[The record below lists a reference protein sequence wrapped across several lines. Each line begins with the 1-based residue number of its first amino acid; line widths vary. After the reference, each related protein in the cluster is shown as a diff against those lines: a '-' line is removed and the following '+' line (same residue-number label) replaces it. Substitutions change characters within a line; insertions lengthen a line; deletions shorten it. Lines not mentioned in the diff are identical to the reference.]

1 MSRALTLIAMFA
13 LSGCSGDFWRGCTS
27 TVVGKTVETT
37 KEVTTGVAEGIEEGR
52 KAGKSVD
59 GATLVAS
66 YADLEGI
73 GAVSVHEV
81 TGVPGA
87 AIVVLALDNQ
97 SDAPLRF
104 SGLEVTV
111 LDKDGFVQRA
121 GTGALLQIT
130 VPPRAKERGEFRFA
144 VSPDEVGTVRLW
156 EEDLTMPS
164 APTPSVTPQVAE

>member
-1 MSRALTLIAMFA
+1 MSRALTLIAMVT
-13 LSGCSGDFWRGCTS
+13 LSACSGELWRGCTS

-66 YADLEGI
+66 YADLEGL
-73 GAVSVHEV
+73 GAVSVHEI
-81 TGVPGA
+81 TGVEGA
-87 AIVVLALDNQ
+87 AKVVLALDNQ
-97 SDAPLRF
+97 SETPLRF
-104 SGLEVTV
+104 SGLEVTA

-121 GTGALLQIT
+121 GAGAPLQIT

-144 VSPDEVGTVRLW
+144 VSPDDVGTVRLW
-156 EEDLTMPS
+156 EEDLAMPS
-164 APTPSVTPQVAE
+164 VASPAESSAE